1 MAKFETLNSHTM
13 FSKHKDW
20 HSFDTAMLLDCSI
33 MSFHKLFA
41 NGGALT
47 FLITLSTCKEVGL
60 PILVCF
66 LKHDSAILAHEFG
79 THRAEAPPQQ
89 HKQVV
94 KGFKLF

>member
-1 MAKFETLNSHTM
+1 MYSLTM

-41 NGGALT
+41 NGGAWT

-66 LKHDSAILAHEFG
+66 LKHDSAILAISLSHEFG
-79 THRAEAPPQQ
+79 THRAEGPSPAT
-89 HKQVV
+89 
-94 KGFKLF
+94 